1 MENLNFALAVTLCCA
16 AGLLVLVPLTI
27 GLVSELKPKGNE
39 SPPQEPLE
47 PTSLVAPATRRH
59 HDFGSLLLF
68 SRWLLVPF
76 YVGLVATVGLYLY
89 KFLLKLYV
97 LFGEL
102 GSLSDKE
109 IMLRVLYLVDIVM
122 VANLLMY
129 TAVGSFAY
137 FVRGFAFTDEQ
148 TQPGMLGHLDATT
161 LKMKLGM
168 ALIGVSS
175 IHLLEVFMDSAH
187 VSIKEMISLVV
198 VHLVFVFS
206 TLAIA
211 WIRTMPSAHH
221 PVHHEIMRKH

>member
-1 MENLNFALAVTLCCA
+1 LENLNFALAVTLCCA
-16 AGLLVLVPLTI
+16 AGLLVLVPLII
-27 GLVSELKPKGNE
+27 GLVSVLKPKGNDA
-39 SPPQEPLE
+39 PQQEPVESTDLAV
-47 PTSLVAPATRRH
+47 TAARRH
-59 HDFGSLLLF
+59 HNFGSLLLF
-68 SRWLLVPF
+68 SRWLLAPF

-89 KFLLKLYV
+89 KFLLKLIA
-97 LFGEL
+97 LFGEFD
-102 GSLSDKE
+102 SLPDKE
-109 IMLRVLYLVDIVM
+109 IMLRILYLVDIVM

-129 TAVGSFAY
+129 TAIGSFAY
-137 FVRGFAFTDEQ
+137 FVQGYASNDEE

-175 IHLLEVFMDSAH
+175 IHLLEVFMDSDH

-198 VHLVFVFS
+198 VHVVFVFS

-221 PVHHEIMRKH
+221 PVHHEIKRKH